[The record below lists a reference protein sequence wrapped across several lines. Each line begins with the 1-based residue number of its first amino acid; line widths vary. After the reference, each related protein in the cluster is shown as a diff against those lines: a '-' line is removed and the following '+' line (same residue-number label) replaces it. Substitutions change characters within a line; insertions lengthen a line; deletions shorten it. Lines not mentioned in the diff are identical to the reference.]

1 MSWIS
6 DLFGKKI
13 KTPKVEPLPEID
25 MDTSWA
31 AEDELKKL
39 YKRNGFLQTLMA
51 GNKKPK
57 LAGSSYLGA
66 R

>member
-25 MDTSWA
+25 MDASWA

-39 YKRNGFLQTLMA
+39 
-51 GNKKPK
+51 
-57 LAGSSYLGA
+57 
-66 R
+66 